1 MKKKVCKDCRIFV
14 DGKECPVCKGQ
25 SFTTNWKGR
34 IAILDPRK
42 SDVAKRV
49 GIKKKGEYA
58 IKVP

>member
-1 MKKKVCKDCRIFV
+1 MKKKVCKTCRIFV
-14 DGKECPVCKGQ
+14 DGKECPLCKKQ
-25 SFTTNWKGR
+25 NFTTNWKGR
-34 IAILDPRK
+34 IAILDARK